1 MRNLKFIAGLFA
13 LLLTSRLVA
22 QSVEMEWGPYIDLPK
37 KTQFVKVA
45 GFDKNFFFAY
55 RAEKTKDIHASQVW
69 LDKFSSGTMQMESS
83 VEIKPPK
90 IYTKDA
96 VFEDIFYLNGKL
108 ILFSTVI
115 DNGKNR
121 KTLYAQQIDESG
133 ATTGTPKMI
142 GDIAYTAG
150 DANVFN
156 FSLTSDKSK
165 IVIEYNMM
173 FNVYGNE
180 PFYFRVL
187 DSDLNLSFSKDL
199 TLPLVGKSFDIEQY
213 EVGGS
218 GNVYLAL
225 KVEPASKKK
234 TSKKPA
240 SGNTRAAGPKTARM
254 KYDWS
259 LYVYNAKK
267 EIFQPYT
274 VEVEK
279 FKAADM
285 TFALDKD
292 ENIVIFGFYT
302 KKSTDE
308 FSGMFCRKID
318 PRIEKVI
325 TTTTKDFSKDRK
337 FIAQFRLERNGTNN
351 EEIFNY
357 DLGKIEFL
365 DDGSCVFLTE
375 QTFGTNRTMVDPK
388 TKAETVIHYYNY
400 NDIIAASVSSDN
412 KMEWI
417 TRIPKCQFST
427 NDEGYYSSFVT
438 ANYANKVKIMFNDA
452 PKNLKNTAPEKTK
465 QIKNNV
471 ASNPEGAAMVVT
483 LFPDGNTDK
492 ALLFGPDEEKTSMC
506 PKFFFNTGSSY
517 IIYGEKGNMPFPLPQ
532 KYKWGNFFFE

>member
-1 MRNLKFIAGLFA
+1 MRNLKFFAGLFA
-13 LLLTSRLVA
+13 LLLSSRLIA
-22 QSVEMEWGPYIDLPK
+22 QTVEMEWGPYIDLPK

-45 GFDKNFFFAY
+45 GYDNTFFFAY
-55 RAEKTKDIHASQVW
+55 RAEKTKDTHENQIW
-69 LDKFSSGTMQMESS
+69 LDKFSANTMQLESS
-83 VEIKPPK
+83 VELKPPK
-90 IYTKDA
+90 IYTHDA
-96 VFEDIFYLNGKL
+96 VFEDVFYLNGKL

-115 DNGKNR
+115 DNIKNR
-121 KTLYAQQIDESG
+121 ETLYAQQIEESG
-133 ATTGTPKMI
+133 DVIGNPKMV

-150 DANVFN
+150 DAGVFN
-156 FSLTSDKSK
+156 FSLTTDKSK
-165 IVIEYNMM
+165 IVVEYNMM

-180 PFYFRVL
+180 PFYFKVI
-187 DSDLNLSFSKDL
+187 DSDLNFSFSKDL

-213 EVGGS
+213 EVGAS

-225 KVEPASKKK
+225 KVEPLSKRK
-234 TSKKPA
+234 TTKKPA
-240 SGNTRAAGPKTARM
+240 SGNTRAVGPKTARM

-274 VEVEK
+274 VEVDK

-285 TFALDKD
+285 TFAIDKE

-302 KKSTDE
+302 KKSADE
-308 FSGMFCRKID
+308 FSGMFCRKIN
-318 PRIEKVI
+318 PRTEKVI
-325 TTTTKDFSKDRK
+325 ATATKEFSKDRN
-337 FIAQFRLERNGTNN
+337 FIAQFKLERNGTNN
-351 EEIFNY
+351 EQFFNF
-357 DLGKIEFL
+357 DLGKVEFL

-375 QTFGTNRTMVDPK
+375 QTFETTRTMVDPK
-388 TKAETVIHYYNY
+388 TKAETVIHYFNY
-400 NDIIAASVSSDN
+400 NDIIAANVTSDN

-427 NDEGYYSSFVT
+427 NDWGYYSSFAT
-438 ANYANKVKIMFNDA
+438 ANYANKVKVMFNDS
-452 PKNLKNTAPEKTK
+452 PKNIKNTAPEKTK

-471 ASNPEGAAMVVT
+471 ATNPEGAAVVVT

-492 ALLFGPDEEKTSMC
+492 TLLFGSDEEKTSMC

-517 IIYGEKGNMPFPLPQ
+517 IIYGEKGNMAFPMPQ